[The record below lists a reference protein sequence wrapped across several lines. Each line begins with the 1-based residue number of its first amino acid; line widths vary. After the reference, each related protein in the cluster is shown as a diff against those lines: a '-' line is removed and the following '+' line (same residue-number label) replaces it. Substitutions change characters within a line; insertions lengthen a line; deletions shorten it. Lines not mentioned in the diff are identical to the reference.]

1 MTVLKFRTTS
11 LVVVL
16 ASALAL
22 SLSSVANSAELLRLS
37 DSQLDQVTAGYL
49 AINVAADA
57 HAVSAA
63 ADTFTNTMTET
74 QVNVG
79 EPQDDGYIYT
89 TGNGR
94 ASATAIGQTVQTT
107 VGGGFETNQD
117 IVSVDVNLASVT
129 LAVSPRA
136 AELAAQRV
144 QADQRQQQRITDLR
158 AAQDQQRDA
167 RRQRQAERSLTQQ
180 QQERREA
187 RQLNED
193 QRIADHRARQDAR
206 RLRTLRQREQ
216 QRLQRQTRAEEL
228 RLARAASQGV
238 QPTTMQHQVLEYTV
252 VTRRAVDVE
261 IQQ

>member
-16 ASALAL
+16 TSALAL
-22 SLSSVANSAELLRLS
+22 SLSGVANSAELLRLS

-63 ADTFTNTMTET
+63 ADTFTNTITET

-94 ASATAIGQTVQTT
+94 ASATAIGQTVQTA

-129 LAVSPRA
+129 LAVSPHAPERA
-136 AELAAQRV
+136 ARRV
-144 QADQRQQQRITDLR
+144 QSDQQRQQRITDR
-158 AAQDQQRDA
+158 RSAQDQ
-167 RRQRQAERSLTQQ
+167 RRLERRERQAERPQSQQ
-180 QQERREA
+180 QQERRAERHA
-187 RQLNED
+187 NQD
-193 QRIADHRARQDAR
+193 QRVTERRNRQDERLANRQSERDQRSLERQAR
-206 RLRTLRQREQ
+206 ADERHR
-216 QRLQRQTRAEEL
+216 TRA
-228 RLARAASQGV
+228 ANQGV
-238 QPTTMQHQVLEYTV
+238 PPTLMQHQVLEITV
-252 VTRRAVDVE
+252 VTRRPVVD
-261 IQQ
+261 IPQ